1 MVKRYSIVLAF
12 PILIQT
18 TLILLWQSSHTGIFE
33 TAYGLSI
40 VLLWLTAG
48 VGLIALIPTL
58 LTQVLVAR
66 SLVKSE
72 VSLLSLFLIG
82 MLNPS
87 GAIVTI
93 LAMGWVYNSTI
104 C

>member
-1 MVKRYSIVLAF
+1 MVERYSIGLAL

-33 TAYGLSI
+33 TAYGFSV
-40 VLLWLTAG
+40 VLLLLTAG
-48 VGLIALIPTL
+48 VCLIALIPTL

-66 SLVKSE
+66 GLVQSE
-72 VSLLSLFLIG
+72 ASLLNLFLIG

-93 LAMGWVYNSTI
+93 LAMGWFYNSTI
-104 C
+104 S

>member
-1 MVKRYSIVLAF
+1 MIERYSIVLAF

-18 TLILLWQSSHTGIFE
+18 TLILLWQSSYTGIFE

-40 VLLWLTAG
+40 VLSLLTAG
-48 VGLIALIPTL
+48 FGLIALIPTL

-72 VSLLSLFLIG
+72 ASLLNLFLIG

-87 GAIVTI
+87 GAIGTI
-93 LAMGWVYNSTI
+93 LAMGWVYKSTI